1 MNFEIEK
8 RILLRTTP
16 RFQKKKSI
24 YKTFAKRTLSV
35 SRIRGSRF
43 QNDQLELDKRRNQ
56 WIRANN
62 FNSDRPNRSLVYTRG
77 TRSTEISRYL
87 CPGRSK
93 QGRVQSC
100 ALSPDAAR
108 SSV

>member
-16 RFQKKKSI
+16 RFQKKKKVSI
-24 YKTFAKRTLSV
+24 KHSLNELS
-35 SRIRGSRF
+35 RFQGSRF